1 MVSCVAVYGGPEAIE
16 FHQKFVFDED
26 EQRC

>member
-1 MVSCVAVYGGPEAIE
+1 MVSCVAVYGGSEAIE
-16 FHQKFVFDED
+16 FHLKFVFDED